1 MRRILLGGL
10 GLALGALAPPVQA
23 QNPNSPPAS
32 RAAALGRPTA
42 LPDANAP
49 APAPAPAGAPIES
62 EITPAAGVIRPRFGA
77 PTAAQP
83 GVQQG
88 TGVPTAMPAPPRP
101 GTDSVPKVFE
111 SRDPTGR
118 IPTGS
123 MVPSVGPGVEVP
135 CTECAVPGAE
145 APLFGPRPALNRL
158 AGFGR
163 SWVSAEVL
171 LWWGKS
177 AQVPALVTT
186 SSPAFNG
193 IVGTGDTRVLLGG
206 SFGETFHTG
215 GRIGFGRWF
224 DENECRG
231 LDGRLFWVA
240 PATSSFAAG
249 VPPFGLLARPFVNV
263 NPTTAPSVNFGQT
276 SEVVAGPGVA
286 TGMVRADVRSTVWGA
301 DLNFRRYLWG
311 DAGFRVDGLVG
322 YRYLGL
328 RDELTITENFTRV
341 PNSDMNVG
349 TPAVFGT
356 IQDRFRTENDFHGGQ
371 FGFTSTLN
379 RGRWS
384 LDARATVAFGTV
396 FQEAEVNGFQQL
408 TFANGGVQTVQGGL
422 LAVPGTNIG
431 TFRQARFAVVP
442 EVGLNVG
449 WQATERMKLFVG
461 YNFLYL
467 SSALRP
473 GGVIDTNVDAA
484 RVPNFAMNGAPL
496 ANPIRPVPIMN
507 PTGYFVQGISFGMV
521 YRW

>member
-10 GLALGALAPPVQA
+10 GLALGAFAPPALA
-23 QNPNSPPAS
+23 QHPTSSPPA
-32 RAAALGRPTA
+32 RAATLGRPTA
-42 LPDANAP
+42 LPDAGAP
-49 APAPAPAGAPIES
+49 APAPTDPNV
-62 EITPAAGVIRPRFGA
+62 TPAAGVLRPRFGPPAGA
-77 PTAAQP
+77 PT
-83 GVQQG
+83 GVQPG
-88 TGVPTAMPAPPRP
+88 TGVPTAMPPARGSDGAPP
-101 GTDSVPKVFE
+101 KVIE
-111 SRDPTGR
+111 TRDPTGR

-123 MVPSVGPGVEVP
+123 MVPSVVPAGPDVVVP

-145 APLFGPRPALNRL
+145 TPMFGARPALNRL

-177 AQVPALVTT
+177 QQVPALVTT
-186 SSPAFNG
+186 SSPQFNG
-193 IVGTGDTRVLLGG
+193 IVGQGDTRVLLGG

-301 DLNFRRYLWG
+301 DLNYRRYLWG

-341 PNSDMNVG
+341 PNSDMTVG

-371 FGFTSTLN
+371 VGFTSTLN

-384 LDARATVAFGTV
+384 VDTRATLAFGTV
-396 FQEAEVNGFQQL
+396 FQEAEINGFQQL

-431 TFRQARFAVVP
+431 TFRQTRFAVVP
-442 EVGLNVG
+442 EVGVNIG

-473 GGVIDTNVDAA
+473 GGVIDQNVDAA

>member
-10 GLALGALAPPVQA
+10 GLALGAFAPPVQA
-23 QNPNSPPAS
+23 QNPNSPPPA

-42 LPDANAP
+42 LPDAGAP
-49 APAPAPAGAPIES
+49 APAPVES
-62 EITPAAGVIRPRFGA
+62 DITPASGVIWQRLTGAFGA
-77 PTAAQP
+77 PTGVQPGTGAPVAPLAQP
-83 GVQQG
+83 RGSDG
-88 TGVPTAMPAPPRP
+88 APP
-101 GTDSVPKVFE
+101 KVIE
-111 SRDPTGR
+111 TRDPTGR

-135 CTECAVPGAE
+135 CTECAVPGVE
-145 APLFGPRPALNRL
+145 APMFGARPALNRL

-193 IVGTGDTRVLLGG
+193 IVGQGDTRVLLGG

-240 PATSSFAAG
+240 PATSSFAAS

-263 NPTTAPSVNFGQT
+263 NPGTAPSANFGQT

-311 DAGFRVDGLVG
+311 DTGFRVDGLVG

-341 PNSDMNVG
+341 ANSDMTIG

-356 IQDRFRTENDFHGGQ
+356 IQDKFRTENDFHGGQ
-371 FGFTSTLN
+371 IGFNSTLN

-384 LDARATVAFGTV
+384 LDTRATVAFGTV
-396 FQEAEVNGFQQL
+396 FQEADVSGFQRL
-408 TFANGGVQTVQGGL
+408 TFANGGVQTFQGGL
-422 LAVPGTNIG
+422 LAVPGANIG
-431 TFRQARFAVVP
+431 TYRQTRFAVVP

-467 SSALRP
+467 SSGLRP
-473 GGVIDTNVDAA
+473 GGVIDQNLDAA
-484 RVPNFAMNGAPL
+484 RVPNLASSGTPL
-496 ANPIRPVPIMN
+496 ANPLRPVPIMN